1 MHFQLLKVILWPRT
15 DSEPRVVEFEPG
27 MVNVISGA
35 SKTGKSSVIPIID
48 YCLGSQK
55 CAIPVGVIRD
65 TCSWF
70 GVLVDTLEGQ
80 KLLARREPGGLKAS
94 GEMLLLE
101 APVVEI
107 PGKILEK
114 NQNVEYVKSVLNR
127 LSGLSNL
134 QFDSDADERFKSR
147 VSFRDLMAF
156 LFQPQNIVANPD
168 VLFFKAD
175 TTEHREKLKTIFPYV
190 LGAIGPE
197 LLLARHDL
205 NRLSRLLRRKEGELK
220 ARRDTGAAWQR
231 EGFAWAR
238 LAIEYGLLPTH
249 TIVPDDWPTTIDLLR
264 KALRS
269 DTQSATPTLAAMD
282 VVMSRLTELRA
293 AESKLTMV
301 LNQSRH
307 RLHELRRLDESSDE
321 YRDGLYI
328 QRDRLELSTWIR
340 ELSSE
345 HPAAVL
351 EPSQI
356 GRTRI
361 DQLCLALE
369 GVELRLR
376 SYPEVAES
384 LGKETLRQRET
395 VDTVLSDLAA
405 VRAEIRTLEGQS
417 DEARKITTRGEE
429 ISRFLGRLQEAL
441 RLYDAADTSSEL
453 SQEISTLRADVE
465 RLAQLVSEH
474 EVGKKLENAL
484 DTLQDISGRL
494 IPKLD
499 GEWPEAPIRL
509 VIQDLTVKVI
519 REIREDFLW
528 EIGSG
533 ANWLA
538 YHVALSLALQG
549 YFLRLPQHPV
559 PALLIYDQPSQ
570 VYFPA
575 RRAGNGADDE
585 LDPAWKNEDVI
596 AVRKVFALFDEIT
609 EKTKGRLQIIVLDHA
624 DEDVWGGL
632 KNVHLVE
639 EWRGKGLVPGA
650 WLVPSEVPLIWR
662 R

>member
-1 MHFQLLKVILWPRT
+1 MYFHLLKLILWPRAGG
-15 DSEPRVVEFEPG
+15 EPRIVQFEPG

-48 YCLGSQK
+48 YCLCSEK
-55 CAIPVGVIRD
+55 CAIPVGVIRE

-101 APVVEI
+101 GPVVEVPSTI
-107 PGKILEK
+107 TGK
-114 NQNVEYVKSVLNR
+114 NQNVDYVKDVLNR
-127 LSGLSNL
+127 LSGLPNL
-134 QFDSDADERFKSR
+134 QFEPGTDERFKSR

-190 LGAIGPE
+190 LGAVSPE
-197 LLLARHDL
+197 LLQARHDL
-205 NRLSRLLRRKEGELK
+205 DRLSRLLRRKEGELK

-249 TIVPDDWPTTIDLLR
+249 TEVPDDWPSTVDLLR
-264 KALRS
+264 EALRG
-269 DTQSATPTLAAMD
+269 DTRFAAPTLAAMD
-282 VVMSRLTELRA
+282 VIMSRLTELRTV
-293 AESKLTMV
+293 ESGLTMA
-301 LNQSRH
+301 LSQSRQ

-321 YRDGLYI
+321 YRDGLRI
-328 QRDRLELSTWIR
+328 QRDRLGLSAWIR
-340 ELSSE
+340 NLASE

-351 EPSQI
+351 EPSEA
-356 GRTRI
+356 GRARV
-361 DQLCLALE
+361 DQLCHALE
-369 GVELRLR
+369 GIELRLR

-384 LGKETLRQRET
+384 LGKETLRQREA
-395 VDTVLSDLAA
+395 VDTILSDLAA
-405 VRAEIRTLEGQS
+405 VRAEMRSLESQS
-417 DEARKITTRGEE
+417 DEALRVRTRGEE
-429 ISRFLGRLQEAL
+429 VSRFLGRLQEAL
-441 RLYDAADTSSEL
+441 RLYEAADTSSEL
-453 SQEISTLRADVE
+453 NQEILTLRKDVE
-465 RLAQLVSEH
+465 RLAKLVSEH
-474 EVGKKLENAL
+474 EIGRKLENAL
-484 DTLQDISGRL
+484 NTIQGICGRL
-494 IPKLD
+494 IPQLD

-519 REIREDFLW
+519 RETRDDFLW

-549 YFLRLPQHPV
+549 YFLRSPQHPV

-575 RRAGNGADDE
+575 RRARKESDNE
-585 LDPAWKNEDVI
+585 LDPPWDNEDVV
-596 AVRKVFALFDEIT
+596 AVRKVFALFDKISM
-609 EKTKGRLQIIVLDHA
+609 KTTGRLQIIVLDHA
-624 DEDVWGGL
+624 NEEVWGGL
-632 KNVHLVE
+632 QNIHLVE
-639 EWRGKGLVPGA
+639 EWRGKGLVPDS
-650 WLVPSEVPLIWR
+650 WVKEYQ
-662 R
+662 

>member
-1 MHFQLLKVILWPRT
+1 MYFQLLKVILWPRQGG
-15 DSEPRVVEFEPG
+15 EPRVVKFEKSK
-27 MVNVISGA
+27 VNVISGA

-48 YCLGSQK
+48 YCLGSEK
-55 CAIPVGVIRD
+55 CAIPVGVIRE

-80 KLLARREPGGLKAS
+80 KLLARKEPGGLKAS

-101 APVVEI
+101 GPVVEI
-107 PGKILEK
+107 PSVITEDKK
-114 NQNVEYVKSVLNR
+114 QNVDYVKAVLNR

-134 QFDSDADERFKSR
+134 QFEPGTDERFKSR

-190 LGAIGPE
+190 LGAISPE
-197 LLLARHDL
+197 LLQARHDL
-205 NRLSRLLRRKEGELK
+205 DRLSRLLRRKEGELK
-220 ARRDTGAAWQR
+220 ARKDTGAAWQR

-238 LAIEYGLLPTH
+238 LAIEYGLLPAH
-249 TIVPDDWPTTIDLLR
+249 TVVPDDWPSTVDLLR
-264 KALRS
+264 EALRS
-269 DTQSATPTLAAMD
+269 DTRSATPTLAAMD
-282 VVMSRLTELRA
+282 VIMSRLTELRA
-293 AESKLTMV
+293 TESKLTMT
-301 LNQSRH
+301 LNQSRQ

-321 YRDGLYI
+321 YRDGLRI
-328 QRDRLELSTWIR
+328 QRDRLGLSVWIR
-340 ELSSE
+340 DLAFE

-351 EPSQI
+351 EPSEA
-356 GRTRI
+356 GRARI
-361 DQLCLALE
+361 DQLCHALE
-369 GVELRLR
+369 GIELRLR
-376 SYPEVAES
+376 SHPGVTES

-395 VDTVLSDLAA
+395 VDTVLNDLAA

-453 SQEISTLRADVE
+453 NQEVSALKAEVQ
-465 RLAQLVSEH
+465 RLAKLVSEH
-474 EVGKKLENAL
+474 EIGRKLDNAL
-484 DTLQDISGRL
+484 NTIQDISGRL
-494 IPKLD
+494 IPQLD

-509 VIQDLTVKVI
+509 VIQDLTVRVI
-519 REIREDFLW
+519 RETRDDFLW

-575 RRAGNGADDE
+575 RRAGKASDDE
-585 LDPAWKNEDVI
+585 LDPAWKNEDVV
-596 AVRKVFALFDEIT
+596 AVRKVFALLDKIIK
-609 EKTKGRLQIIVLDHA
+609 KTKGRLQIIVLDHA
-624 DEDVWGGL
+624 DEEVWGGL
-632 KNVHLVE
+632 ENIHLVE
-639 EWRGKGLVPGA
+639 EWRGKGLVPEA
-650 WLVPSEVPLIWR
+650 WIKAGR
-662 R
+662 

>member
-1 MHFQLLKVILWPRT
+1 MHFQLLKVILWPRKGG
-15 DSEPRVVEFEPG
+15 EPRIVQFEPG

-48 YCLGSQK
+48 YCLGSEK

-94 GEMLLLE
+94 GDMLLLE
-101 APVVEI
+101 GPIVEVPSAI
-107 PGKILEK
+107 MEK
-114 NQNVEYVKSVLNR
+114 NQNVEYAKAVLNR

-134 QFDSDADERFKSR
+134 QFEAGADERFKSR

-190 LGAIGPE
+190 LGAISPE

-205 NRLSRLLRRKEGELK
+205 DRLSRLLRRKEGELR
-220 ARRDTGAAWQR
+220 ARQDAGASWQR
-231 EGFAWAR
+231 EGYAWAR
-238 LAIEYGLLPTH
+238 LAIEYGLLPSH
-249 TIVPDDWPTTIDLLR
+249 TVVPDDWPTTVDLLR

-269 DTQSATPTLAAMD
+269 DMRSAKPTLAAMD
-282 VVMSRLTELRA
+282 IIMSRLTELRA
-293 AESKLTMV
+293 AESKLIMV
-301 LNQSRH
+301 LNQSRQ

-321 YRDGLYI
+321 YREGLRI
-328 QRDRLELSTWIR
+328 QRDRLGLSVWIR
-340 ELSSE
+340 NLASE

-351 EPSQI
+351 EPSEA
-356 GRTRI
+356 GRMRV
-361 DQLCLALE
+361 DQLCQALE
-369 GVELRLR
+369 GIELRLR

-384 LGKETLRQRET
+384 LGKETLRQREN
-395 VDTVLSDLAA
+395 VDAVLSDLAA
-405 VRAEIRTLEGQS
+405 VRAEIRTLEGES
-417 DEARKITTRGEE
+417 DEAQTVTTRGEE
-429 ISRFLGRLQEAL
+429 ISRFQGRLQEAL

-453 SQEISTLRADVE
+453 NQEISTLRADVE
-465 RLAQLVSEH
+465 RLTKLVSEH
-474 EVGKKLENAL
+474 EIGRKLEKAL
-484 DTLQDISGRL
+484 NSIQEISGRL

-499 GEWPEAPIRL
+499 GEWPDAPIRL
-509 VIQDLTVKVI
+509 IIQDLTVKVI
-519 REIREDFLW
+519 RETRDDFLW

-575 RRAGNGADDE
+575 RRAGKEADVD
-585 LDPAWKNEDVI
+585 LDPTWKNEDVV
-596 AVRKVFALFDEIT
+596 AVRKVFSLFDEIIT
-609 EKTKGRLQIIVLDHA
+609 KTKGRLQIIVLDHA
-624 DEDVWGGL
+624 DEEVWGGL
-632 KNVHLVE
+632 KNVHQVE
-639 EWRGKGLVPGA
+639 EWRGKGLVPDT
-650 WLVPSEVPLIWR
+650 WV
-662 R
+662 